1 MKLPMLSRLRAYVR
15 LFSVATI
22 VLVASVSLFGQANNG
37 RILGTITDQSGGAI
51 ANAPVTVTNVQTGVA
66 RALIADSAGEYV
78 AANLIPG
85 TYMVHVSVTGF
96 KTTDRQNIL
105 LETGRDVRVD
115 VQLAPGEITQTVQ
128 VTEAVPL
135 VDTTSVTI
143 GGTISNQAINDLP
156 VNGRNYTNLLILRPG
171 VTITPGGGSLTQTS
185 NGMRPEDN
193 NFVIEGLDSN
203 DAFSGQSITNSTLPS
218 GDAATLL
225 PIDAIQEFNTE
236 VNAPAEFGRKPG
248 AVVNVAL
255 KSGTNTLHGTAY
267 AFGRSDAWGAR
278 NFFNPPPPPGAPAG
292 VGLKA
297 PLEFEQF
304 GVSAGGPIVKDKV
317 FYFGSFEQQR
327 YTAGQFDAR
336 LILST
341 SSLAGGPDAKKG
353 TSNSL
358 VDATAALQ
366 ATCAPG
372 GAGFTKL
379 GNPASCVGGVFTVNP
394 VSQALLPYF
403 GTNTTNLAT
412 VNGYGF
418 PNVVET
424 NNAVGK
430 VDYSINSHHSLN
442 GSYFFGNG
450 TSTSEDADRTEAIF
464 RSIGRLRTQFVTS
477 SWTWIP
483 SSAWV
488 NTARVG
494 WTYYNRPVFPF
505 DHNTPPTA
513 YGINTGVTNPFVYG
527 MPGITVTG
535 LTPSVGAGTNWPNPR
550 GPNSNYDFVDQVSY
564 LRGKHAFKFGGE
576 VLVSRVFN
584 GPENNARGS
593 FSFKGGQAFMGSTG
607 LEDFLAGDPQS
618 AKILVGSPGRHVSQ
632 QLYAGFFQDA
642 WRLTSKVTLNLG
654 LRYDYDTV
662 IKVKDNLIG
671 NFSPTV
677 GLEQVGTNL
686 NSAYNGYHK
695 DIAPHLGVAWDLTGK
710 GTTILRAGGSM
721 IFDDIPIT
729 EFIYHVGFTDVGMTY
744 NPTGNTLVLANGTVL
759 PPVNPTGGLA
769 FVADT
774 VPGSQLNW
782 VDSATQVFPTNLTS
796 AFTCGNGLGA
806 ANPLAKT
813 SAANPANPSPCE
825 GFAANPNLPNPYVGT
840 WTASL
845 QHAFTSNVSLE
856 VAYVGNHAGNL
867 TGVIDLNQPPLG
879 SGGSASC
886 SALGSGAATA
896 CEQLARPFYK
906 QFPYLGSIAYL
917 DGIYRSNYS
926 GLQTTLTT
934 RNYHNLSLVLGYT
947 YSHALDDASHYFA
960 SNFPQDSTHP
970 DGDYGNSDF
979 DIRQH
984 FTVSTTYDIPGKKGF
999 AQMLQGWQLNSII
1012 HLQTALP
1019 WQAVSDSSNDI
1030 SQTGE
1035 FNDRWDVFG
1044 NPKDFTAGRQDLQT
1058 GIPFYPG
1065 NVTVGGVK
1073 VLNPALPTNCLTNAA
1088 SIGTFNSATP
1098 NAAGNLFNLGCYVQ
1112 GNSVLIAPPLGTYGT
1127 GSRNEFRADH
1137 FRNWDLSIFKI
1148 WTFKE
1153 RFSAQFRAE
1162 FFNILNT
1169 ANFYPPAGGLGAT
1182 GFGALVKTPDVGSTN
1197 PSLGSGG
1204 PRAVELGLKLGF

>member
-1 MKLPMLSRLRAYVR
+1 V
-15 LFSVATI
+15 I
-22 VLVASVSLFGQANNG
+22 VLLACVSLFGQANNG

-78 AANLIPG
+78 APNLIPG
-85 TYMVHVSVTGF
+85 TYMVRVAVTGF

-105 LETGRDVRVD
+105 LETGRDIRVD

-143 GGTISNQAINDLP
+143 GGTISNQVINDLP

-171 VTITPGGGSLTQTS
+171 VMITPGGGSLTQTT

-193 NFVIEGLDSN
+193 NYVIEGLDSN

-248 AVVNVAL
+248 AVINVAL

-278 NFFNPPPPPGAPAG
+278 NFFNPPPPAGAPVG

-304 GVSAGGPIVKDKV
+304 GVSAGGHIVKDKL
-317 FYFGSFEQQR
+317 FYFGAFEQQR
-327 YTAGQFDAR
+327 YTAGQFYAR
-336 LILST
+336 QILST
-341 SSLAGGPDAKKG
+341 SSFAGGPAAALG
-353 TSNSL
+353 ATGSL
-358 VDATAALQ
+358 PDATAALQ
-366 ATCAPG
+366 QRCAAG
-372 GAGFTKL
+372 GAGANFK
-379 GNPASCVGGVFTVNP
+379 GCSGGTFTVNP
-394 VSQALLPYF
+394 ISQALLPYF
-403 GTNTTNLAT
+403 GTNTTNALT

-430 VDYSINSHHSLN
+430 VDYTLNSHHSFN

-464 RSIGRLRTQFVTS
+464 RSVGRLRTQFVTS

-483 SSAWV
+483 TSAWV
-488 NTARVG
+488 NTARIG

-513 YGINTGVTNPFVYG
+513 YGINTGITNPFVYG
-527 MPGITVTG
+527 MPGITVKG
-535 LTPSVGAGTNWPNPR
+535 LAPSVGAGTNWPNPR

-593 FSFKGGQAFMGSTG
+593 FSFAGGQAFKGSTG
-607 LEDFLAGDPQS
+607 LEDFLTGVPKS
-618 AKILVGSPGRHVSQ
+618 AKILVGNPQRHVSQ

-642 WRLTSKVTLNLG
+642 WRLTPKVTLNLG
-654 LRYDYDTV
+654 LRYDYVTV
-662 IKVKDNLIG
+662 IKVQDNLIG

-677 GLEQVGTNL
+677 GLEQVGTNI
-686 NSAYNGYHK
+686 NSAYNGYKK
-695 DIAPHLGVAWDLTGK
+695 DIAPHVVVAWDLTGK

-744 NPTGNTLVLANGTVL
+744 NPTGNTLVLANGSVL
-759 PPVNPTGGLA
+759 PPVNPSGGLA
-769 FVADT
+769 FIGDT

-782 VDSATQVFPTNLTS
+782 INSATQVFPTSLTS

-806 ANPLAKT
+806 VNPLQPT
-813 SAANPANPSPCE
+813 GAANPANPSPCE
-825 GFAANPNLPNPYVGT
+825 AFGANPNLKNPYVGT
-840 WTASL
+840 WTVSL
-845 QHAFTSNVSLE
+845 QHAFTNNVTFE
-856 VAYVGNHAGNL
+856 AAYVGNHAGNL
-867 TGVIDLNQPPLG
+867 TGVLDLNEPPLG
-879 SGGSASC
+879 SGGLAAC
-886 SALGSGAATA
+886 AALRGGAPLA
-896 CEQLARPFYK
+896 CEQLNRPFYNK
-906 QFPYLGSIAYL
+906 FPYIGAVAYL
-917 DGIYRSNYS
+917 DSIYRSNYH

-934 RNYHNLSLVLGYT
+934 RNYHNLSLLVGYT

-970 DGDYGNSDF
+970 DADYGASDF
-979 DIRQH
+979 DVRHH
-984 FTVSTTYDIPGKKGF
+984 FTLSTTYNLPGKKGF
-999 AQMLQGWQLNSII
+999 GQMLEGWQLNSIV
-1012 HLQTALP
+1012 HLQSGLP
-1019 WQAVSDSSNDI
+1019 WGNGAVVDTADDI
-1030 SQTGE
+1030 SQT
-1035 FNDRWDVFG
+1035 DQLQDHWDFFG
-1044 NPKDFTAGRQDLQT
+1044 NPKDFTAGRQDLVN
-1058 GIPFYPG
+1058 GVPFYKGPVAG
-1065 NVTVGGVK
+1065 APSQCANAVA
-1073 VLNPALPTNCLTNAA
+1073 NNAA
-1088 SIGTFNSATP
+1088 LQASLVSF
-1098 NAAGNLFNLGCYVQ
+1098 GCYYQ
-1112 GNSVLIAPPLGTYGT
+1112 GSSALIAPPLGTFGT
-1127 GSRNEFRADH
+1127 ASRNLFRADH
-1137 FRNWDLSIFKI
+1137 FRSWDVSIFKI
-1148 WTFKE
+1148 WRFKE
-1153 RFSAQFRAE
+1153 RFSAQFRGE
-1162 FFNILNT
+1162 FFNILNI
-1169 ANFYPPAGGLGAT
+1169 ANFYPPSGDPSGGGYGCLC
-1182 GFGALVKTPDVGSTN
+1182 KTPDVGSTN
-1197 PSLGSGG
+1197 PNLGTGG
-1204 PRAVELGLKLGF
+1204 PRAIQLGLKLGF